1 MADIRVIDA
10 DVHATDTRK
19 YPARGRAYYHGRP
32 LSLEEILADMDA
44 AQIDAA
50 NVWQNP
56 AATIYPGGED
66 ANFAA
71 LLEANEYIAQGAVKY
86 PQRIIASGW
95 TDPKACGVDKAIRIA
110 ESCVRDFGF
119 SIVKM
124 NPAQNR
130 YPIDSSQVVAVVE
143 AIVAL
148 GAIPAFHYGAD
159 TPFTPAKGLEA
170 ILQRFPNTPVLA
182 VHMGGGGA
190 GYLEAEEQ
198 YQASLALGLR
208 YPNLK
213 YALSALRDTYIE
225 EAFLQYQS
233 AGEPYCHNL
242 FCASDAPYGRMSWNF
257 GGFRA
262 MLETL
267 REHPAGFDA
276 AAVQGYLGG
285 NFARLLASRKS
296 A

>member
-1 MADIRVIDA
+1 MVIDA
-10 DVHATDTRK
+10 DVHATDTRR

-32 LSLEEILADMDA
+32 LSLEEIVEEMDGA
-44 AQIDAA
+44 GVDKA

-56 AATIYPGGED
+56 AATIYPGGAE

-71 LLEANEYIAQGAVKY
+71 LLGANEYVASGPVKH
-86 PQRIIASGW
+86 PGRFIASGW
-95 TDPKACGVDKAIRIA
+95 TDPQACGVDLAIRIA
-110 ESCVRDFGF
+110 EICVRDYGF
-119 SIVKM
+119 AIVKM

-130 YPIDSSQVVAVVE
+130 YPIDSEPVMGVVE
-143 AIVAL
+143 AIVGL

-159 TPFTPAKGLEA
+159 TPYTPASGLEK
-170 ILQRFPNTPVLA
+170 ILQRFPHTPVLA

-190 GYLEAEEQ
+190 GYLDAEKQ
-198 YQASLALGLR
+198 YHESIALGLR

-225 EAFLQYQS
+225 EALIQYQR
-233 AGEPYCHNL
+233 AGEPFSRNL

-262 MLETL
+262 MFETL
-267 REHPAGFDA
+267 RFDVD
-276 AAVQGYLGG
+276 AVHGYMGG
-285 NFARLLASRKS
+285 NFARLLEARK
-296 A
+296 

>member
-1 MADIRVIDA
+1 MVIDA

-32 LSLEEILADMDA
+32 LSLEEILAEMDA
-44 AQIDAA
+44 ALVDAA

-56 AATIYPGGED
+56 AATLYPGTED
-66 ANFAA
+66 ANFGA
-71 LLEANEYIAQGAVKY
+71 LLEANEYIALGASKY
-86 PQRIIASGW
+86 PKRFIGSGW
-95 TDPKACGVDKAIRIA
+95 TDPKACGVGNAVRIA
-110 ESCVRDFGF
+110 EVCVKEFGF
-119 SIVKM
+119 VIVKL

-130 YPIDSSQVVAVVE
+130 FPIDSPQVIEVVE
-143 AIVAL
+143 AIVSL

-159 TPFTPAKGLEA
+159 TPFTPARGLEA
-170 ILQRFPNTPVLA
+170 ILQRFPETPVLA

-190 GYLEAEEQ
+190 GYLEAETQ
-198 YQASLALGLR
+198 YQESIALGLR

-225 EAFLQYQS
+225 EALIQYQA
-233 AGEPYCHNL
+233 AGEPFSRNL
-242 FCASDAPYGRMSWNF
+242 FCASDAPYGKMSWNF

-262 MLETL
+262 MLESL
-267 REHPAGFDA
+267 GFDDDS
-276 AAVQGYLGG
+276 VRGYLGG
-285 NFARLLASRKS
+285 NFARMLTSHQERPGGAKP

>member
-1 MADIRVIDA
+1 MVIDA
-10 DVHATDTRK
+10 DVHATDTGK

-32 LSLEEILADMDA
+32 LSLEEIVAEMDA
-44 AQIDAA
+44 AGVDAA

-56 AATIYPGGED
+56 AATVYPGSEEG
-66 ANFAA
+66 NFEA
-71 LLEANEYIAQGAVKY
+71 LLEANAYIATGALRY
-86 PQRIIASGW
+86 PGRFVASGW
-95 TDPKACGVDKAIRIA
+95 TDPKACGVAKAIRIVEA
-110 ESCVRDFGF
+110 CVRDFGF
-119 SIVKM
+119 AIVKL

-130 YPIDSSQVVAVVE
+130 FPIDSPQVIEVVE

-159 TPFTPAKGLEA
+159 TPFTPASGLEK
-170 ILQRFPNTPVLA
+170 ILQRFPSTPVLA

-190 GYLEAEEQ
+190 GYLEAETQ
-198 YQASLALGLR
+198 YQESIALGLR

-225 EAFLQYQS
+225 EALVQYQA
-233 AGEPYCHNL
+233 AGEPFSRNL
-242 FCASDAPYGRMSWNF
+242 FCASDAPYGRMAWNF

-262 MLETL
+262 MLGTL
-267 REHPAGFDA
+267 RFDEA
-276 AAVQGYLGG
+276 SVRGYLGG
-285 NFARLLASRKS
+285 NFARMLSDHRESQASAKR